1 VPSSSSSAQFL
12 FIFGGGGIFTAVIHH
27 LPMHGKPKEKREIY
41 IHTYDVDIL
50 FCYLSGT
57 PVKVDY
63 FFCFLLKR

>member
-50 FCYLSGT
+50 FCYL
-57 PVKVDY
+57 
-63 FFCFLLKR
+63 